1 MAENNYI
8 VPRFDNQS
16 SWAAYNQE
24 NQRLQRKKKW
34 GTVFNNMAGIMDP
47 NHISSGKKA
56 ENDKRINNFSTSG
69 MTGLMQQMKLMKAA
83 EKEQIDRELNSR
95 LLTEMPNLKSASDFN
110 QWFQSQGPYVSP
122 YYKTLFSTW
131 AAGQSENRS
140 AIGESRSQM
149 KHEKDVILPIYASRK
164 VNELMIQHRVQYQ
177 QAVAAGTG
185 IEYLESMFDEV
196 DGLVEAGELDADVAY
211 LVKEGLSKKSSA
223 RTDRA
228 DKLTQ
233 ISARAAEKQRKL
245 DEVEQKKTAKSTMG
259 RYAGSIVK
267 QFNALDP
274 KERTAD
280 ALSSLISQDM
290 AGTDLSN
297 PWVTYKALSE
307 MVTARLGTPG
317 EARAKINQL
326 FTVSDRIKN
335 KVLEEAAVVFHSGDM
350 RAVQSVVSAVLKEG
364 TPQARLALYNE
375 LKPGLIERI
384 TETVYGDNPAL
395 STKRM
400 QSVSTILDESLGT
413 AVQMQDAV
421 TKQEVVRRGN
431 QEWLWKLE
439 GKLYDNN
446 ERLDEGKWS
455 DLLKGI
461 PNVISRDDYNSK
473 YDDLQT
479 ELRKDLYGLDAD
491 QIEEALTTFRNSVPA
506 RFTTVREEKVGLIGQ
521 MTQEFSNEL
530 KPERYKQG
538 GVVDLDH
545 LEDNIDAVW
554 RSLDREIVGR
564 NLYLTEYNIMGKARR
579 TVVNDDMWHILR
591 LSYDRPQWNE
601 AMKLLK
607 DDVKQISD
615 SGLEMTKEDAEAI
628 SASLRSKGYV
638 IPAELIAFRHN
649 DKMWLAN
656 YVERDK

>member
-8 VPRFDNQS
+8 TPRYDAQAVF
-16 SWAAYNQE
+16 AAYMQE
-24 NQRLQRKKKW
+24 NEALKKKRKW
-34 GTVFNNMAGIMDP
+34 GNIWNNAASLFDP
-47 NHISSGKKA
+47 NHRASGMFA
-56 ENDKRINNFSTSG
+56 QNEKRINSMSTSG
-69 MTGLMQQMKLMKAA
+69 MGSAVKQMKLMNTA
-83 EKEQIDRELNSR
+83 EKEQISRELNARMLSV
-95 LLTEMPNLKSASDFN
+95 MPQLQSMSDFN
-110 QWFQSQGPYVSP
+110 AWMVDQGPAVSD
-122 YYKTLFSTW
+122 YYKTLLDTW
-131 AAGQSENRS
+131 KSVVGERRS
-140 AIGESRSQM
+140 ASGEARSKM
-149 KHEKDVILPIYASRK
+149 IHEKDVLLPIHASRK
-164 VNELMIQHRVQYQ
+164 VNELMIQHRVPYQ

-185 IEYLESMFDEV
+185 IDYLESMFDQV
-196 DGLVEAGELDADVAY
+196 DKLVDAGELDADIAY
-211 LVKEGLSKKSSA
+211 LVKEGLSKTASV

-233 ISARAAEKQRKL
+233 ISARAAEKKRNL
-245 DEVEQKKTAKSTMG
+245 DEIEQKKSAKSTME

-267 QFNALDP
+267 QFNALGP

-280 ALSSLISQDM
+280 ALSSLIAQDM
-290 AGTDLSN
+290 AETDLSN
-297 PWVTYKALSE
+297 THVTYKGLAE
-307 MVTARLGTPG
+307 IVTARLGTPA
-317 EARAKINQL
+317 EARTKINQL
-326 FTVSDRIKN
+326 FTVSERIKN
-335 KVLEEAAVVFHSGDM
+335 KVLQEAAVVFHSGDM
-350 RAVQSVVSAVLKEG
+350 RAVQAVVSAVLKEG

-384 TETVYGDNPAL
+384 TKTVHGDNPAL
-395 STKRM
+395 SKKRM

-431 QEWLWKLE
+431 KEWLWKLE
-439 GKLYDNN
+439 GKLHDNS
-446 ERLDEGKWS
+446 ERLDKAKWS

-473 YDDLQT
+473 RDDLQT

-491 QIEEALTTFRNSVPA
+491 QIEEALTTFRNSAPA

-530 KPERYKQG
+530 KPERYEQG

-564 NLYLTEYNIMGKARR
+564 NLYLTEYNIMGKARK

-607 DDVKQISD
+607 DDVKQIS
-615 SGLEMTKEDAEAI
+615 GEMTKLDAEAI
-628 SASLRSKGYV
+628 SASLRSQGYV

-649 DKMWLAN
+649 NKMWLEN
-656 YVERDK
+656 YVERKDK